1 MKTKKC
7 RCCGKEF
14 TAPYGNEQ
22 FCSDE
27 CKHESI
33 RESKRRSDR
42 KRLGCGELSKEGRTC
57 AVCGAIFTPKAVTQ
71 KTCTEECGKE
81 YRRIKERERERKKP
95 RLTEQERYAARL
107 NNLRKAN
114 EWRIN
119 HKKPKPT
126 PKIYTGTCAVC
137 GNAFT
142 THNPAQKTCSK
153 QCGKRYSHARKQHR
167 IPKEQRIDNDITL
180 EALYRRDSGVCYLC
194 GGKCDWNDRDKEK
207 NICGA
212 NYPTIDHIIPVARG
226 GLHAWDNVRL
236 AHFMCNVLKSDEV
249 REGTENLIP
258 ANAYEFKRYVRDQR
272 KEITQYTKDG
282 EWLATY
288 ISTAEAERQTGV
300 KQKGIQNCAC
310 NRCKSYGGYVWKYS
324 PV

>member
-14 TAPYGNEQ
+14 TAAYGNEQ

-33 RESKRRSDR
+33 RESRRRSDN
-42 KRLGCGELSKEGRTC
+42 KRLGYTELNTQRRTC
-57 AVCGAIFTPKAVTQ
+57 AVCGATFTPNAATQ

-81 YRRIKERERERKKP
+81 YKRTKDRERERKKP
-95 RLTEQERYAARL
+95 RLTEQERNAARL

-114 EWRIN
+114 EWRTN

-126 PKIYTGTCAVC
+126 PHIYTGTCAVC
-137 GNAFT
+137 GNVFT
-142 THNPAQKTCSK
+142 THNPSQKTCSK
-153 QCGKRYSHARKQHR
+153 QCGKRYSYARKQHR

-207 NICGA
+207 NTCGA

-226 GLHAWDNVRL
+226 GLHAWNNVRL
-236 AHFMCNVLKSDEV
+236 AHFICNALKSDEV
-249 REGTENLIP
+249 MEGTEDLIP
-258 ANAYEFKRYVRDQR
+258 ANAYEFKRYVREPR
-272 KEITQYTKDG
+272 KEVTQYTKDG

-300 KQKGIQNCAC
+300 KQRGIQNCAC